1 MAREDVERKLPAIAA
16 TVAKLTALGG
26 RVKITVWLS
35 DGVDRID
42 YRFYAQMPS
51 WHGVLVIFDEDRRP
65 IIVAEKDRV
74 GALKELLSYVESDFE
89 DLEIADIEVE
99 SA

>member
-1 MAREDVERKLPAIAA
+1 MAREDVERKLPAMVATIAR
-16 TVAKLTALGG
+16 LTALGR
-26 RVKITVWLS
+26 RVRITVWLS
-35 DGVDRID
+35 DGTDRID
-42 YRFYAQMPS
+42 YRFYAQMPA
-51 WHGVLVIFDEDRRP
+51 WYGALVIFDEDKRP

-89 DLEIADIEVE
+89 DLEIVDIDVE

>member
-1 MAREDVERKLPAIAA
+1 MAREDVERKLSAIAA
-16 TVAKLTALGG
+16 TIARLTLTEK
-26 RVKITVWLS
+26 RVRITVWLS
-35 DGVDRID
+35 DGTDRID

-89 DLEIADIEVE
+89 DLEIVDIEVE
-99 SA
+99 SV